1 MKPKFI
7 RIALVFLIILGSLFL
22 GSRMLRTATPGSDKE
37 GAKPSAVTNPSGVA
51 KKGEKFVVKGREY
64 CYECIDNSECLGCHK
79 RISERKFAQSV
90 HGANSC
96 NSCHYDI
103 TDVKAHARAKGA
115 RIHAEPV
122 TCHRCHKKEGAE
134 HYASAHFINDIQC
147 KDCHKDIHALTP
159 WKEDKVRVIQTCT
172 TCHSDDGYSQ
182 SVHGKAVIDGNPDSA
197 TCSDCHGLHK
207 IPLLKGDEPK
217 TMEFLK

>member
-1 MKPKFI
+1 MKAKFKRSI
-7 RIALVFLIILGSLFL
+7 LICLSISVWFSLGS
-22 GSRMLRTATPGSDKE
+22 
-37 GAKPSAVTNPSGVA
+37 GALWAVTSGLEKGGANPAAVTKPSEPA
-51 KKGEKFVVKGREY
+51 KKGEKFIVKGREF
-64 CYECIDNSECLGCHK
+64 CYECIDNSECLGCHTK
-79 RISERKFAQSV
+79 ISERKFAQSV

-103 TDVKAHARAKGA
+103 TDVKAHARTKGA

-122 TCHRCHKKEGAE
+122 TCHRCHKKEGTE

-182 SVHGKAVIDGNPDSA
+182 SVHGKAVLDGNPDSA
-197 TCSDCHGLHK
+197 T
-207 IPLLKGDEPK
+207 
-217 TMEFLK
+217 